1 MSTVGEHQKMCEERL
16 AVLLTSSESLS
27 DEEAARLGKKDPDHE
42 VYYISISVS
51 VSLSKTPHPYL
62 LTASWLSPCMVDP
75 TVGVC
80 QAIL

>member
-42 VYYISISVS
+42 VYYIYI
-51 VSLSKTPHPYL
+51 YL
-62 LTASWLSPCMVDP
+62 CLCLC
-75 TVGVC
+75 
-80 QAIL
+80 L